1 MSQERPIEA
10 KTKAAGVGGAA
21 GGALATFVLWLLGCL
36 LWGAPWDADTAG
48 AAILA
53 VPSPVAAL
61 VVLGVP
67 AAVAYGVSYQAKHT
81 RRPDLG
87 EHVAP

>member
-1 MSQERPIEA
+1 MSAPTEA
-10 KTKAAGVGGAA
+10 KVKASSVGAAVGGAV
-21 GGALATFVLWLLGCL
+21 ATFALWLLGCV
-36 LWGAPWDADTAG
+36 LWGAPWDADA
-48 AAILA
+48 ADVAILA

-67 AAVAYGVSYQAKHT
+67 AGVAYAAGWRARHT
-81 RRPDLG
+81 PRGPG